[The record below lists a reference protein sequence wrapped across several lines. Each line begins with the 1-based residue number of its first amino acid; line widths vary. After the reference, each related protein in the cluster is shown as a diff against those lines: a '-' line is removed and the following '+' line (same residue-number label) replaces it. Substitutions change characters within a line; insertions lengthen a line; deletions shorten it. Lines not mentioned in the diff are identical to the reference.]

1 MSVVSVP
8 SANETANTFLVK
20 LVDRDSQEE
29 IVYYNPDG
37 ESLTID
43 LRSVIRTLNRLGE
56 VAFVNVSTAPAL
68 MAALN
73 KAWLDLGDLVTVTR
87 HRLAQAQDWLK
98 TERSRILIDEV
109 PELLKERQLSNSK
122 DNRDALIE
130 RHAGY
135 QRHRETVH
143 ELEAILTWLIDRRDA
158 VKNAWNAVRAI
169 LGDRG
174 GVPLS
179 GRSPYTS
186 GGTTGATR
194 ISPHDQ
200 SPWGETRL
208 D

>member
-1 MSVVSVP
+1 MTSVP
-8 SANETANTFLVK
+8 SARDVANTFLVK
-20 LVDRDSQEE
+20 LVDRDQQEQ
-29 IVYYNPDG
+29 IVYFNPQG
-37 ESLTID
+37 EMLAID
-43 LRSVIRTLNRLGE
+43 LRSVMRTLNRLGE
-56 VAFVNVSTAPAL
+56 VASVNASTAPAL

-73 KAWLDLGDLVTVTR
+73 KAWLDLSDLVTVAR
-87 HRLAQAQDWLK
+87 HRLVQAQDWLRQ
-98 TERSRILIDEV
+98 ERSRILIDEV
-109 PELLKERQLSNSK
+109 PTLLKDGQLSNSK

-130 RHAGY
+130 RHEGY

-143 ELEAILTWLIDRRDA
+143 QLEAVVTWLIDRRDA
-158 VKNAWNAVRAI
+158 IKNAWNAVRAI

-179 GRSPYTS
+179 GRTPYTS
-186 GGTTGATR
+186 GGSTGATR

>member
-1 MSVVSVP
+1 MTVVSVP
-8 SANETANTFLVK
+8 TAKEVADTFLVK
-20 LVDRDSQEE
+20 LVDREHQEE
-29 IVYYNPDG
+29 VIYFNPDG

-43 LRSVIRTLNRLGE
+43 LRSVTRTLNRLGE
-56 VAFVNVSTAPAL
+56 VAFVNVGTAPAL
-68 MAALN
+68 MTALN
-73 KAWLDLGDLVTVTR
+73 KTWLDLSDLVTVT
-87 HRLAQAQDWLK
+87 QDWLK
-98 TERSRILIDEV
+98 QERSRILIDEV
-109 PELLKERQLSNSK
+109 PTLLKDRDLSNSK

-130 RHAGY
+130 RHEGY

-143 ELEAILTWLIDRRDA
+143 QLEAVLTWLIDRRDS
-158 VKNAWNAVRAI
+158 VKNAWNAIRAI

-186 GGTTGATR
+186 GGSTGATR